1 MCAMGA
7 LRRLPA
13 VLATATLAGLAACG
27 SEASSSSATALLPGE
42 PQVVIESPGTGPP
55 ARPTPSHVPGGASG
69 SSSAQQSGIGAG
81 GATPSHSA
89 SSTGGGVPGV
99 GAAPGDYPTT
109 ISSSSN
115 APGAKPRPAHPGTL
129 RVSAAQAGQGG
140 YTQDE
145 QSFDQDG
152 NGLVFGTLIRPS
164 GEIDLSSAGS
174 ENTSQ
179 GCALTLQFSPP
190 IESVPARLAAGASW
204 SGPVNAPPL
213 SGSYTGSVS
222 GSGTDTVAGTAV
234 AIWHIRLILHLN
246 GTVCGFQG
254 TADIT
259 TDEDWAPSIALPV
272 VLTSDST
279 VTIPFGTFHAVSSV
293 RLQSLKPS

>member
-1 MCAMGA
+1 MGA
-7 LRRLPA
+7 LRHLPA
-13 VLATATLAGLAACG
+13 VLATAALMGLAACG
-27 SEASSSSATALLPGE
+27 SEASSSSATALGSGE
-42 PQVVIESPGTGPP
+42 PQVVIDSPGTGLLP
-55 ARPTPSHVPGGASG
+55 ASTPSPAPGGTSG
-69 SSSAQQSGIGAG
+69 STSPQHAGASAG
-81 GATPSHSA
+81 GATPA
-89 SSTGGGVPGV
+89 PGGSSTGGGVPGV
-99 GAAPGDYPTT
+99 GAAAGDYPTT

-115 APGAKPRPAHPGTL
+115 APGAKPRPEHPGTL
-129 RVSAAQAGQGG
+129 RVSAAQPGQGG

-190 IESVPARLAAGASW
+190 IESVPAKLAAGASW
-204 SGPVNAPPL
+204 GGPVNAPPL
-213 SGSYTGSVS
+213 SGTYTGSVS
-222 GSGTDTVAGTAV
+222 GAGSDTVAGTTV
-234 AIWHIRLILHLN
+234 AIWHVRLILHLK

-259 TDEDWAPSIALPV
+259 TDEDWAPTISLPV
-272 VLTSDST
+272 VLASDST
-279 VTIPFGTFHAVSSV
+279 VTIPFGTFHATSSV
-293 RLQSLKPS
+293 RLQSLKPV